1 MEMVAMLPPAS
12 TTGLQG
18 KGLAGLFPDNP
29 QPIRTNPLIL
39 LPDQLTF
46 SILGKKL
53 VKTALGPAEPGCFN
67 LEDGTELAVT
77 VEPLL
82 VRGGQVSE
90 ADSSQQ
96 TQAKLDRQTNHA
108 AEKFLPFKG

>member
-1 MEMVAMLPPAS
+1 M
-12 TTGLQG
+12 TGLQG
-18 KGLAGLFPDNP
+18 TGLAGLFPDNP
-29 QPIRTNPLIL
+29 QPIGSDPLIL

-53 VKTALGPAEPGCFN
+53 VETALGPAQPGCFD
-67 LEDGTELAVT
+67 LKDGTELAVT

-90 ADSSQQ
+90 ADGSQK
-96 TQAKLDRQTNHA
+96 TQAKLDRQPDHA
-108 AEKFLPFKG
+108 AEKFLSFSG